1 MRLKKLL
8 SIILSPLV
16 LGSYSASAVGKIPN
30 MVKDRVLKRENRNL
44 SPKRKRSRRKKNKVV
59 NHKVDKKKLRNRT
72 RDKSPIVSFRDSFI
86 KGSKRVGRFI
96 KENPGKSALITTAA
110 VCISNRFM
118 DYFAD
123 DDEIFNRICEEFIQ
137 EKLNSINNIWRTH
150 IGRYFDAYENI
161 HVNKYSSGS
170 DLYKDNVA
178 KYNEDK
184 TKADF
189 IDKLLKSNNIEYDI
203 DSECVDSNG
212 KLEDLINRL
221 RRDDIFVKEFGSLKG
236 QEYFSKIG
244 LVMHLVHELH
254 KVDKETYS
262 IPHTVLRRLWDFF
275 LMRGATTRQRKSAE
289 RILYNGKAEGYGSCW
304 ELANIVDWFCRKFG
318 FERHNI
324 IAYKLGPGIYHT
336 FNFFVCKGKAYLADP
351 LGGVIQVLELENGSL
366 LKALENFRGSQLLNG
381 IVPGY
386 GDWYA
391 VEQIEDNTCRT
402 LGMMKLARF
411 FPNISDGSHL
421 FKPHENCNIPN
432 CTEHY
437 ECNIDINTEKFDTI
451 DKSSFITK
459 TSDGKLVLNDK
470 ANIKFDSFSSLVYG

>member
-1 MRLKKLL
+1 MKLKRLL

-16 LGSYSASAVGKIPN
+16 LGSYSSSAVGKIPN

-44 SPKRKRSRRKKNKVV
+44 SPKGKRSRRKKNKVV
-59 NHKVDKKKLRNRT
+59 NHKVDKKKLKNRT
-72 RDKSPIVSFRDSFI
+72 KDKSPIVSFRDNFI

-110 VCISNRFM
+110 VGISNRFM

-137 EKLNSINNIWRTH
+137 ENLNVDNYYNYYSIWRTH

-189 IDKLLKSNNIEYDI
+189 IDKLLKSNNIKYDI
-203 DSECVDSNG
+203 DSECVDSDG
-212 KLEDLINRL
+212 KLKNLINRL

-236 QEYFSKIG
+236 QEYFSKIN
-244 LVMHLVHELH
+244 LVMRLVHELH

-304 ELANIVDWFCRKFG
+304 E
-318 FERHNI
+318 
-324 IAYKLGPGIYHT
+324 
-336 FNFFVCKGKAYLADP
+336 
-351 LGGVIQVLELENGSL
+351 
-366 LKALENFRGSQLLNG
+366 
-381 IVPGY
+381 
-386 GDWYA
+386 
-391 VEQIEDNTCRT
+391 
-402 LGMMKLARF
+402 
-411 FPNISDGSHL
+411 
-421 FKPHENCNIPN
+421 
-432 CTEHY
+432 
-437 ECNIDINTEKFDTI
+437 
-451 DKSSFITK
+451 
-459 TSDGKLVLNDK
+459 
-470 ANIKFDSFSSLVYG
+470 